1 MKRSAH
7 LQYPQIDR
15 EISLLVGHLPLQWFY
30 RWWYVLGQRR
40 KDFLGYK
47 SNRSCLRSTCLHSV
61 TRLFSDRMLSS
72 PVSLHANYFHFTALP
87 MCTTNCSHFLDCES
101 RHGYYYCNCQ
111 PGFSGPHC
119 NMNID
124 ECSSS
129 PCVNGKCVDGVNR
142 YDCICNKGYW
152 GTNCDKEVKRESKGG
167 NKCWIFLKVKHSKS
181 ESLLYWSLAVTK
193 FVSSFKESGKEVV
206 TLLLKRL

>member
-1 MKRSAH
+1 M
-7 LQYPQIDR
+7 
-15 EISLLVGHLPLQWFY
+15 
-30 RWWYVLGQRR
+30 
-40 KDFLGYK
+40 
-47 SNRSCLRSTCLHSV
+47 CLKFTFNVASSRFIRNNSV
-61 TRLFSDRMLSS
+61 TICLSTVSSFRKPKLKRFESAFHSLPRNILFPWGNVLK
-72 PVSLHANYFHFTALP
+72 VHLHSLHANYFHFTALP